1 VFGNR
6 SRPIGKVV
14 RDAWREFMVASI
26 SRTIPRVSPARK
38 QRIARLT
45 RRLGD
50 VWGVRLAGLIVVR
63 NPRLR
68 TTLARYLPLKRR
80 LELSTAA
87 ARARH
92 PERVVV
98 HELAHAAAVD
108 LYGRKVR
115 PHGKE
120 WAALVE
126 RAELAGFLTATPRQS
141 SAKSLKKRSSSSRF
155 EHVCPICHFRRIA
168 KRRVTTWRCPDCR
181 AAGLPG
187 DLDIE
192 KLA

>member
-1 VFGNR
+1 MR
-6 SRPIGKVV
+6 KATQS
-14 RDAWREFMVASI
+14 
-26 SRTIPRVSPARK
+26 AR
-38 QRIARLT
+38 ITRLVQQ
-45 RRLGD
+45 LAD
-50 VWGVRLAGLIVVR
+50 VWRVRLAGLTVVR

-68 TTLARYLPLKRR
+68 TTVARYLPLERR
-80 LELSTAA
+80 LEVSTAW

-92 PERVVV
+92 AERVLV
-98 HELAHAAAVD
+98 HELAHAAAVE

-120 WAALVE
+120 WAGLIE
-126 RAELAGFLTATPRQS
+126 RAERAGFKTATPRQS
-141 SAKSLKKRSSSSRF
+141 SATWSTKRSSSSRF
-155 EHVCPICHFRRIA
+155 VHVCPVCHFRRIA

-187 DLDIE
+187 DLAIE